1 MSYLLDTDTC
11 VAIIRKRPARV
22 LQRLKQQLP
31 GTVGVSAITVGEL
44 STGAAKSIQPERNAE
59 ALVQFLLPLEIHAF
73 DYGAAQAYGSLRVA
87 LEQQGTPID
96 SMDVLIAAHAVSL
109 DLTVVTH
116 NTRHFAKVPGL
127 RLEDWFE
134 SGG

>member
-87 LEQQGTPID
+87 LEQQGTPIG
-96 SMDVLIAAHAVSL
+96 SMDMLIAAHAVSL

-134 SGG
+134 PRG

>member
-22 LQRLKQQLP
+22 LQRLKQQPP

-59 ALVQFLLPLEIHAF
+59 ALVQFLLPLEIHTF

-87 LEQQGTPID
+87 LERQGAPIG

-109 DLTVVTH
+109 DLAVVTH

-134 SGG
+134 PEG

>member
-22 LQRLKQQLP
+22 LQRLKQQPP

-59 ALVQFLLPLEIHAF
+59 ALVQFLLPLEIHTF

-87 LEQQGTPID
+87 LEQQGAPIG

-134 SGG
+134 PRG